1 VKRLRKRGWVALL
14 LALLV
19 TVTACGGGSETGS
32 EQAASAGGQVDP
44 QAAVRV
50 GWAAM
55 PAQLDPHRAVS
66 EPVEFRVLNLIY
78 DRLLTINGDGSIGPM
93 LAMEWQY
100 SEDGSSLTLT
110 LREDV
115 RFRDG
120 TPLDAAAV
128 VINLERVRSLGS
140 NVSARLADV
149 TSVEASGPY
158 EVRIGLAA
166 PTTELTA
173 ALAMN
178 AGMIINPS
186 LLATGDPGATT
197 DGSGPYVL
205 EEFVP
210 SVSMTLN
217 RADDV
222 KEYWDPQ
229 AAQVAH
235 WEFTEIEDPRA
246 LTSAL
251 RSGQIDVAEI
261 AASELV
267 ADVQSQI
274 DQGDLTLTYAQQGT
288 VVMAYFNRA
297 LAPLDD
303 VEVRRAINQAIDR
316 KALAD
321 AFLPGSDPAVQLFR
335 DSHPAFDPELGDPYP
350 FDPEAARGRLA
361 SAGYPGGVDLGPTM
375 ITGSLPSG
383 LGEALQAMLA
393 DAGIRI
399 ELQVVD
405 SVQISGEQPKGALP
419 MYVNY
424 GSNPGSTSAALQR
437 RVGPGLN
444 PAGTTP
450 GFDTLYAAA
459 NDNRLTEDEQ
469 TDKWRAVS
477 RYLAEEAWFAP
488 MVHMSFP
495 WVYRPEITG
504 ISEESPYMSTLGPY
518 DLRYV
523 AVTTGRPSQ
532 PAR

>member
-1 VKRLRKRGWVALL
+1 MKKLCTRGWGALL

-19 TVTACGGGSETGS
+19 TVAACGGGSETGS
-32 EQAASAGGQVDP
+32 GQGSGAGSQVDRE
-44 QAAVRV
+44 ATVRV

-93 LAMEWQY
+93 LATKWQY
-100 SEDGSSLTLT
+100 AEDGLSLTLT

-115 RFRDG
+115 QFRDG

-128 VINLERVRSLGS
+128 VTNLERVRSLGS
-140 NVSARLADV
+140 NVSTRLTNV
-149 TSVEASGPY
+149 TSVAASGPY
-158 EVRIGLAA
+158 EVRIDLAT

-178 AGMIINPS
+178 AGMIINPG
-186 LLATGDPGATT
+186 LLAAGDPGTTT

-205 EEFVP
+205 EDFVP
-210 SVSMTLN
+210 SVSMTLK
-217 RADDV
+217 RAEDV
-222 KEYWDPQ
+222 EEYWDPE
-229 AAQVAH
+229 AAQVAR

-246 LTSAL
+246 LTNAL
-251 RSGQIDVAEI
+251 RSGQIDVVEI
-261 AASELV
+261 AASERV

-274 DQGDLTLTYAQQGT
+274 DQGDLTLTYARQGT
-288 VVMAYFNRA
+288 VVLLYFNRV

-316 KALAD
+316 KALTD
-321 AFLPGSDPAVQLFR
+321 TFLPGSDPAVQMFR
-335 DSHPAFDPELGDPYP
+335 DNHPGFDPELGDPYP
-350 FDPEAARGRLA
+350 FDPETARERLA
-361 SAGYPGGVDLGPTM
+361 NAGYPDGIDAGTAM
-375 ITGSLPSG
+375 ITGALPSG

-393 DAGIRI
+393 DAGITI

-437 RVGPGLN
+437 RAGPGLN

-450 GFDTLYAAA
+450 EFDTLFAAA

-469 TDKWRAVS
+469 NEGWRAVS

-488 MVHMSFP
+488 LVHMSFP
-495 WVYRPEITG
+495 WVYRSEITG

-523 AVTTGRPSQ
+523 AMTTG
-532 PAR
+532 